1 MFIKR
6 VHFHNNLYFWRCRRL
21 QSLKSTH
28 FAFKIPFLLQQDTY
42 ALYVFYT
49 NLHIRQGLN
58 FDS

>member
-6 VHFHNNLYFWRCRRL
+6 VHFWRCRRL

-42 ALYVFYT
+42 ALYVFHT
-49 NLHIRQGLN
+49 NLHIRQG
-58 FDS
+58 

>member
-28 FAFKIPFLLQQDTY
+28 FAFKVPFLLQQDTY
-42 ALYVFYT
+42 AFYVFYT
-49 NLHIRQGLN
+49 NLHIRQG
-58 FDS
+58 